1 MRVGH
6 EITHVLPGGKNA
18 APQDAAK
25 RSGAKQASAGLEDT
39 VQISPEARDLHM
51 GKSARAREIT
61 GVGPSEENRFAR
73 IRDRIDSGFY
83 ELADTR
89 LALAEEVLSAFGL

>member
-6 EITHVLPGGKNA
+6 EIAHVLPGGKNA
-18 APQDAAK
+18 TLQDAAK
-25 RSGAKQASAGLEDT
+25 RSAAKRGSAGLEDT
-39 VQISPEARDLHM
+39 VQISTEARDLHM
-51 GKSARAREIT
+51 GQPAREREIT
-61 GVGPSEENRFAR
+61 GVGPPEENRFAR

-83 ELADTR
+83 ELTNTR